1 MIQEKTDIR
10 KNAGI
15 ALVVLIFV
23 AFISL
28 GLPDGLLGV
37 AWPEMRRSFGL
48 PLDALGVLLIAS
60 TTGYL
65 ISSFF
70 NGYFMAKLGV
80 GGLLAASCA
89 LTAMALLGYTLT
101 PFWFLMPFFA
111 VLSGLGAGAIDAG
124 LNVYVEA
131 NYGEGFM
138 QWMHASFGVGVT
150 LGPIIMTRGL
160 GLTGN
165 WRTGY
170 IIVGTAQLILALI
183 FFLTISLW
191 GDRQK
196 EDRQKETS
204 GGNAVLIEKEE
215 GGVSNPAL
223 METLKYLPAW
233 ISIAL
238 FFVYTGIEFSFG
250 HWTYSLLTESR
261 GINPEI
267 AGFLAGG
274 YWAFFTIGRILA
286 GFLAYRINSMSL
298 FRGGIL
304 LGLTGSLLLAL
315 DMGQW
320 VSFLGVALAGMAIA
334 PIFPALVSST
344 SYRVGEE
351 HTTNTIGMQMA
362 AAGLGG
368 ALLPGLA
375 GVLARNIS
383 LETIPFFLILLF
395 IVLLGLDLM
404 AKRTH

>member
-1 MIQEKTDIR
+1 MIQEKTDI
-10 KNAGI
+10 KKKAGI

-60 TTGYL
+60 TVGYL

-160 GLTGN
+160 GLTGS

-170 IIVGTAQLILALI
+170 IVVGAAQLILALI
-183 FFLTISLW
+183 FLLTISLW
-191 GDRQK
+191 GDRP
-196 EDRQKETS
+196 EEARQKASRQKKES
-204 GGNAVLIEKEE
+204 GVTR
-215 GGVSNPAL
+215 PAL

-233 ISIAL
+233 ISIGL

-261 GINPEI
+261 GINPEL
-267 AGFLAGG
+267 AGFLVGG

-298 FRGGIL
+298 FKGGIL
-304 LGLTGSLLLAL
+304 LGLTGSLLLSL
-315 DMGQW
+315 NLGQW
-320 VSFLGVALAGMAIA
+320 ISFLGVALAGMAIA

-368 ALLPGLA
+368 SFLPGLA

-383 LETIPFFLILLF
+383 LETIPWFLVVLF
-395 IVLLGLDLM
+395 IILLGLDLFARRM
-404 AKRTH
+404 D

>member
-160 GLTGN
+160 GLTGS

-170 IIVGTAQLILALI
+170 IVVGAAQLILALI
-183 FFLTISLW
+183 FLLTISLW
-191 GDRQK
+191 GDRP
-196 EDRQKETS
+196 EEARQKASRQKKES
-204 GGNAVLIEKEE
+204 GVTR
-215 GGVSNPAL
+215 PAL

-368 ALLPGLA
+368 SFLPGLA

-383 LETIPFFLILLF
+383 LETIPWFLVVLF
-395 IVLLGLDLM
+395 IILLGLDLFARRM
-404 AKRTH
+404 D

>member
-1 MIQEKTDIR
+1 MIQEKTDI
-10 KNAGI
+10 KKKAGI

-60 TTGYL
+60 TVGYL

-160 GLTGN
+160 GLTGS

-170 IIVGTAQLILALI
+170 IVVGAAQLILALI
-183 FFLTISLW
+183 FLLTISLW
-191 GDRQK
+191 GDRP
-196 EDRQKETS
+196 EEARQKASRQKKES
-204 GGNAVLIEKEE
+204 GVTR
-215 GGVSNPAL
+215 PAL

-383 LETIPFFLILLF
+383 LETIPWFLVVLF
-395 IVLLGLDLM
+395 IILLGLDLFARRM
-404 AKRTH
+404 D

>member
-1 MIQEKTDIR
+1 MIKEKAVTG
-10 KNAGI
+10 KQTGI
-15 ALVVLIFV
+15 ALVILIFV

-60 TTGYL
+60 TIGYL
-65 ISSFF
+65 ISSFL

-89 LTAMALLGYTLT
+89 LTAIALLGYTLT

-170 IIVGTAQLILALI
+170 IIVGAAQLILAFI

-191 GDRQK
+191 ENR
-196 EDRQKETS
+196 
-204 GGNAVLIEKEE
+204 EE
-215 GGVSNPAL
+215 GEGQRVGKQKPKAAVSDPAL

-286 GFLAYRINSMSL
+286 GFLAYRINSMRL
-298 FRGGIL
+298 FKGGVL
-304 LGLTGSLLLAL
+304 LGLTGSIILAL
-315 DMGQW
+315 NLGQW
-320 VSFLGVALAGMAIA
+320 VSFLGVALAGLAIA
-334 PIFPALVSST
+334 PIFPSLVSST
-344 SYRVGEE
+344 SYRVGEK
-351 HTTNTIGMQMA
+351 HTTNMIGMQMA

>member
-170 IIVGTAQLILALI
+170 IIVGAAQLILAFI

-191 GDRQK
+191 ENR
-196 EDRQKETS
+196 
-204 GGNAVLIEKEE
+204 EE
-215 GGVSNPAL
+215 GEGQRVGKQKPKAAVSDPAL

-286 GFLAYRINSMSL
+286 GFLAYRINSMRL
-298 FRGGIL
+298 FKGGVL
-304 LGLTGSLLLAL
+304 LGLTGSIILAL
-315 DMGQW
+315 NLGQW
-320 VSFLGVALAGMAIA
+320 VSFLGVALAGLAIA
-334 PIFPALVSST
+334 PIFPSLVSST
-344 SYRVGEE
+344 SYRVGEK
-351 HTTNTIGMQMA
+351 HTTNMIGMQMA

-383 LETIPFFLILLF
+383 LETIPLFLILLF
-395 IVLLGLDLM
+395 IILLGLDLF
-404 AKRTH
+404 ARKIR

>member
-1 MIQEKTDIR
+1 VIQEKTDIR

-170 IIVGTAQLILALI
+170 IIVGAAQLILAFI

-191 GDRQK
+191 ENR
-196 EDRQKETS
+196 
-204 GGNAVLIEKEE
+204 EE
-215 GGVSNPAL
+215 GEGQRVGKQKPKAAVSDPAL

-368 ALLPGLA
+368 SFLPGLA

-383 LETIPFFLILLF
+383 LETIPWFLVVLF
-395 IVLLGLDLM
+395 IILLGLDLFARRM
-404 AKRTH
+404 D

>member
-1 MIQEKTDIR
+1 MIQEKTDI
-10 KNAGI
+10 KKKAGI

-60 TTGYL
+60 TVGYL

-170 IIVGTAQLILALI
+170 IIVGAAQLILAFI

-191 GDRQK
+191 ENR
-196 EDRQKETS
+196 
-204 GGNAVLIEKEE
+204 EE
-215 GGVSNPAL
+215 GEGQRVGKQKPKAAVSDPAL

-286 GFLAYRINSMSL
+286 GFLAYRINSMRL
-298 FRGGIL
+298 FKGGVL
-304 LGLTGSLLLAL
+304 LGLTGSIILAL
-315 DMGQW
+315 NLGQW
-320 VSFLGVALAGMAIA
+320 VSFLGVALAGLAIA
-334 PIFPALVSST
+334 PIFPSLVSST
-344 SYRVGEE
+344 SYRVGEK
-351 HTTNTIGMQMA
+351 HTTNMIGMQMA

-383 LETIPFFLILLF
+383 LETIPLFLILLF
-395 IVLLGLDLM
+395 IILLGLDLF
-404 AKRTH
+404 ARKIR

>member
-170 IIVGTAQLILALI
+170 IIVGAAQLILAFI

-191 GDRQK
+191 ENR
-196 EDRQKETS
+196 
-204 GGNAVLIEKEE
+204 EE
-215 GGVSNPAL
+215 GEGQRVGKQKPKAAVSDPAL

-368 ALLPGLA
+368 SFLPGLA

-383 LETIPFFLILLF
+383 LETIPWFLVVLF
-395 IVLLGLDLM
+395 IILLGLDLFARRM
-404 AKRTH
+404 D

>member
-170 IIVGTAQLILALI
+170 IIVGAAQLILAFI

-191 GDRQK
+191 ENR
-196 EDRQKETS
+196 
-204 GGNAVLIEKEE
+204 EE
-215 GGVSNPAL
+215 GEGQRVGKQKPKAAVSDPAL

>member
-170 IIVGTAQLILALI
+170 IIVGAAQLILAFI

-191 GDRQK
+191 ENR
-196 EDRQKETS
+196 
-204 GGNAVLIEKEE
+204 EE
-215 GGVSNPAL
+215 GEGQRVGKQKPKAAVSDPAL

-286 GFLAYRINSMSL
+286 GFLAYRINSMRL
-298 FRGGIL
+298 FKGGVL
-304 LGLTGSLLLAL
+304 LGLTGSIILAL
-315 DMGQW
+315 NLGQW
-320 VSFLGVALAGMAIA
+320 VSFLGVALAGLAIA
-334 PIFPALVSST
+334 PIFPSLVSST
-344 SYRVGEE
+344 SYRVGEK
-351 HTTNTIGMQMA
+351 HTTNMIGMQMA

>member
-160 GLTGN
+160 GLTGS

-170 IIVGTAQLILALI
+170 IVVGAAQLILALI
-183 FFLTISLW
+183 FLLTISLW
-191 GDRQK
+191 GDRP
-196 EDRQKETS
+196 EEARQKASRQKKES
-204 GGNAVLIEKEE
+204 GVTR
-215 GGVSNPAL
+215 PAL

-233 ISIAL
+233 ISIGL

-368 ALLPGLA
+368 SFLPGLA

-383 LETIPFFLILLF
+383 LETIPWFLVVLF
-395 IVLLGLDLM
+395 IILLGLDLFARRM
-404 AKRTH
+404 D

>member
-1 MIQEKTDIR
+1 MIQEKTDI
-10 KNAGI
+10 KKKAGI

-80 GGLLAASCA
+80 GGLLAVSCA
-89 LTAMALLGYTLT
+89 LTATALLGYTLT
-101 PFWFLMPFFA
+101 PFWYLMPFFA
-111 VLSGLGAGAIDAG
+111 ILSGLGAGAIDAG

-131 NYGEGFM
+131 NYGEGLM

-160 GLTGN
+160 GLTGS

-170 IIVGTAQLILALI
+170 IVVGAAQLILALI
-183 FFLTISLW
+183 FLLTISLW
-191 GDRQK
+191 GDGAKQK
-196 EDRQKETS
+196 SKGISVT
-204 GGNAVLIEKEE
+204 KEE
-215 GGVSNPAL
+215 DGRAASNPAL
-223 METLKYLPAW
+223 LETFKHLPSW
-233 ISIAL
+233 ISILL

-250 HWTYSLLTESR
+250 HWTYTLLTESR
-261 GINPEI
+261 GVNPEI

-274 YWAFFTIGRILA
+274 YWGFFTIGRILA
-286 GFLAYRINSMSL
+286 GFLAYRVRSMSL
-298 FRGGIL
+298 FKAGIL
-304 LGLTGSLLLAL
+304 FGLSGSVILAL
-315 DMGQW
+315 NLGQW
-320 VSFLGVALAGMAIA
+320 ISFLGVALAGMAIA

-368 ALLPGLA
+368 SFLPGLA

-383 LETIPFFLILLF
+383 LETIPWFLVVLF
-395 IVLLGLDLM
+395 IILLGLDLFARRM
-404 AKRTH
+404 D

>member
-1 MIQEKTDIR
+1 
-10 KNAGI
+10 
-15 ALVVLIFV
+15 
-23 AFISL
+23 
-28 GLPDGLLGV
+28 
-37 AWPEMRRSFGL
+37 
-48 PLDALGVLLIAS
+48 
-60 TTGYL
+60 
-65 ISSFF
+65 
-70 NGYFMAKLGV
+70 
-80 GGLLAASCA
+80 
-89 LTAMALLGYTLT
+89 MALLGYTLT

-160 GLTGN
+160 GLTGS

-170 IIVGTAQLILALI
+170 IIVGAAQLILAFI

-191 GDRQK
+191 ENR
-196 EDRQKETS
+196 
-204 GGNAVLIEKEE
+204 EE
-215 GGVSNPAL
+215 GEGQRVGKQKPKAAVSDPAL

-298 FRGGIL
+298 FKGGIL
-304 LGLTGSLLLAL
+304 LGLTGSLLLSL
-315 DMGQW
+315 NLGQW
-320 VSFLGVALAGMAIA
+320 ISFLGVALAGMAIA

-368 ALLPGLA
+368 SFLPGLA

-383 LETIPFFLILLF
+383 LETIPWFLVVLF
-395 IVLLGLDLM
+395 IILLGLDLFARRM
-404 AKRTH
+404 D